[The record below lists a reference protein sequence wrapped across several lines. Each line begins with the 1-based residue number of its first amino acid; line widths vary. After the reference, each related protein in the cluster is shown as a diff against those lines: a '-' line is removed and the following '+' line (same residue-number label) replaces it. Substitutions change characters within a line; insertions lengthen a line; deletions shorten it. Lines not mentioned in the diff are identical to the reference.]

1 MNLFSIPFFQYDI
14 DDWKDKKQKL
24 LEICSTIDFK
34 NYDTGEKNELG
45 VNADNLYTD
54 YNTNND
60 HIYRNQVV
68 HILKKELQKFK
79 NDCNLEKMSVGNV
92 WFQQYYKKQFH
103 SPHTHGAI
111 GYSSVV
117 YIKFDKDKH
126 QPTIFLS
133 PFNDP
138 EGKLIEY
145 APKVDEGQI
154 IFFPSMI
161 THYVS
166 PNPSNHIRIILSFNI
181 GAYQPKVYNKTF
193 IPV

>member
-1 MNLFSIPFFQYDI
+1 MNLFNIPFFKYEI

-34 NYDTGEKNELG
+34 NFDIGEKTKVG

-54 YNTNND
+54 YNSGND
-60 HIYRNQVV
+60 NVYRDQVV
-68 HILKKELQKFK
+68 LILKKELQKFK
-79 NDCNLEKMSVGNV
+79 NESKLSKMRVGNV
-92 WFQQYYKKQFH
+92 WFQQYYKSQFH
-103 SPHTHGAI
+103 SPHSHGAI

-117 YIKFDKDKH
+117 YIKFDKNKH

-138 EGKLIEY
+138 TGNLIEY

-161 THYVS
+161 THYVL
-166 PNPSNHIRIILSFNI
+166 PNRSSDIRIILSFNVNI
-181 GAYQPKVYNKTF
+181 T
-193 IPV
+193 

>member
-60 HIYRNQVV
+60 HIYRDQVV
-68 HILKKELQKFK
+68 QILKKELQKFK
-79 NDCNLEKMSVGNV
+79 NDCNLKKMSVGNV

-111 GYSSVV
+111 GYS
-117 YIKFDKDKH
+117 
-126 QPTIFLS
+126 
-133 PFNDP
+133 
-138 EGKLIEY
+138 
-145 APKVDEGQI
+145 
-154 IFFPSMI
+154 
-161 THYVS
+161 
-166 PNPSNHIRIILSFNI
+166 
-181 GAYQPKVYNKTF
+181 
-193 IPV
+193 